1 MGGGILIKKLDD
13 NMLEKVNGG
22 SLEWVGVG
30 LLVTALVVFL
40 SGVLE
45 GFTNPGR
52 CSNWIR

>member
-13 NMLEKVNGG
+13 NMLEKVSGG

-30 LLVTALVVFL
+30 LLVAALVVFL

-52 CSNWIR
+52 CSS